1 VPDSTWNPPTGPPN
15 SAPLRPAEA
24 RRELA
29 DALDAARARDRELR
43 AELVALATARVQAR
57 DRLAAAS
64 DEAAESRTLGKRALT
79 RSNQSARDG
88 QRADAAK
95 LTAAARVFAMRLRD
109 ARARVASL
117 ERQLAAQAE
126 RAQRAEAALSENVGR
141 LQAVAA
147 ARLPALS
154 GRRAARAEREIDEVV
169 VAISA
174 PADDQVAMAAEAA
187 RTAADEALLAGPGGE
202 VEVAPVTDDELESE
216 VDLEGAD
223 EVLDELRAELGLG
236 PVPDPVDAPSPAG
249 GQAAGPDPAAAHG
262 GTEATPGSATAPGS
276 GTPRGTA
283 TPAGDA
289 APPVPAAR
297 R

>member
-1 VPDSTWNPPTGPPN
+1 VPDSTWNPPTGPPYG
-15 SAPLRPAEA
+15 APLRPADA
-24 RRELA
+24 RRELVE
-29 DALDAARARDRELR
+29 ALDEALARDRELR
-43 AELVALATARVQAR
+43 AELVALATARVQAHH
-57 DRLAAAS
+57 RLAAAT
-64 DEAAESRTLGKRALT
+64 DEAAEARTLGKRALT

-109 ARARVASL
+109 ARAQVAGL

-126 RAQRAEAALSENVGR
+126 QAQRAEAALAENVGR

-154 GRRAARAEREIDEVV
+154 SRRAVRAEREIDEVV
-169 VAISA
+169 AAISA
-174 PADDQVAMAAEAA
+174 PPDDQMAMAAEAA
-187 RTAADEALLAGPGGE
+187 RTAADEAAQAGPGGE

-236 PVPDPVDAPSPAG
+236 SVRDPADAPPPAG
-249 GQAAGPDPAAAHG
+249 GADPAAEPG
-262 GTEATPGSATAPGS
+262 GTGATPGSATGPGS
-276 GTPRGTA
+276 GPSRGTA

>member
-1 VPDSTWNPPTGPPN
+1 VPDSTWNPPTGPPYG
-15 SAPLRPAEA
+15 APLRPADA

-29 DALDAARARDRELR
+29 EALDAARARDGELR
-43 AELVALATARVQAR
+43 AELVALATARVRAR
-57 DRLAAAS
+57 DRLAAAT
-64 DEAAESRTLGKRALT
+64 DEAAEARTLGKRALT

-109 ARARVASL
+109 ARAEVAGL

-126 RAQRAEAALSENVGR
+126 RARRAEAELAANAGR
-141 LQAVAA
+141 LRAVAA
-147 ARLPALS
+147 ARLPLLS
-154 GRRAARAEREIDEVV
+154 ARRAARAESEVDEVV
-169 VAISA
+169 AALSA
-174 PADDQVAMAAEAA
+174 PPDDQVARATEAA
-187 RTAADEALLAGPGGE
+187 RVAADEATRAVPGSE

-236 PVPDPVDAPSPAG
+236 SAPDPVDAPSAAP
-249 GQAAGPDPAAAHG
+249 GQAAD
-262 GTEATPGSATAPGS
+262 TEPVTPS
-276 GTPRGTA
+276 
-283 TPAGDA
+283 GDA
-289 APPVPAAR
+289 SPPVPAAR